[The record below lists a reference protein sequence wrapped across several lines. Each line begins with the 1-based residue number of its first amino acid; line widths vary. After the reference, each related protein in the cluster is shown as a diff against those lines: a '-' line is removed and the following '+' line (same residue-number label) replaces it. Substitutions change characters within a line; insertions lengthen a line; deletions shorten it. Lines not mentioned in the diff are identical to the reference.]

1 VWPAERRSARLT
13 LAFLKAS
20 VDPPARALEFRR
32 VEAGGFLLFVHPAL
46 TTLPDELLIVL
57 RGRRH
62 PRLEA
67 YGDGLAYLVPLSGA
81 GGTRGTAVQRPI
93 RRGPVLPPGGRVHG
107 PARAPGPGAGAGA
120 GAGGQANRQ
129 PPRDAP
135 TADQPRVPI
144 PNENRLVVTA
154 WQAGVMTTE
163 GPRVRVALRRIGARQ
178 ELRLAAA
185 LSRADR
191 PMAAG
196 WWSLLAIRGVLPAC
210 FSIATGVL
218 VGAIQHQAS
227 LAVPLVVVGVLFIA
241 LQVLGPLHTALSA
254 NLGDRTSAWLY
265 DELTGACVSVPGIG
279 HLEDPELAADL
290 QVARDFDRGMTG
302 PPLSASMDFIA
313 GGLVDMVAGL
323 AQACVLFGFAWWA
336 PPLLAGAWLGT
347 HWLLR
352 ESGVWKDRNTE
363 EVRQAQRDADYA
375 YRLAVDPPAAKE
387 LRIFGLPDWVLERFL
402 VSRRRLHRLQY
413 EATRMRERSVLASL
427 ALVLAANLLV
437 LWALASA
444 ALDHR
449 LALGAL
455 IAYASAAIGTS
466 MIAFGG
472 LNWALDSA
480 AAPVA
485 AVARLKAAMAR
496 AGPIRPGTRPAGG
509 RPAHHIIFR
518 NVTFAYPAA
527 PAHPVLDGL
536 DLEIPA
542 GTSLAIVGQNGAGK
556 TTLAKLLCRLYDPQA
571 GAIEVDGVDL
581 KDLDTESW
589 RRRITAVFQDF
600 VRFELTLRENVAPRE
615 TSAEDGAVSG
625 VPALDDTVTAALA
638 EAGAH
643 GLAGLDT
650 VLAKG
655 YSGGT
660 DLSGG
665 QWQRVALARAL
676 SAVRLG
682 AGLVLLDEPTAQLD
696 VRGEAEIF
704 ERVLAAT
711 RSCTTILI
719 SHRFSTVRHVDRIAV
734 VEHGTVVEFGSHEE
748 LMELRGRYWTMFSL
762 QAKRFAEGT
771 PEEGEEEVTFDVLT

>member
-1 VWPAERRSARLT
+1 MTAERPSARSL
-13 LAFLKAS
+13 
-20 VDPPARALEFRR
+20 VRR
-32 VEAGGFLLFVHPAL
+32 
-46 TTLPDELLIVL
+46 
-57 RGRRH
+57 
-62 PRLEA
+62 
-67 YGDGLAYLVPLSGA
+67 
-81 GGTRGTAVQRPI
+81 TR
-93 RRGPVLPPGGRVHG
+93 
-107 PARAPGPGAGAGA
+107 
-120 GAGGQANRQ
+120 
-129 PPRDAP
+129 
-135 TADQPRVPI
+135 
-144 PNENRLVVTA
+144 
-154 WQAGVMTTE
+154 
-163 GPRVRVALRRIGARQ
+163 ARQ
-178 ELRLAAA
+178 ELQLAAA
-185 LSRADR
+185 LWRADR
-191 PMAAG
+191 PMATG
-196 WWSLLAIRGVLPAC
+196 WWSLLGVRGLLPAG

-218 VGAIQHQAS
+218 VGAIQHHAS
-227 LAVPLVVVGVLFIA
+227 LAVPLTVAGVLFVG

-254 NLGDRTSAWLY
+254 NLGDRTAAWLF
-265 DELTGACVSVPGIG
+265 DELAGACVAVPGIG

-302 PPLSASMDFIA
+302 PPLSVSMDFIA

-336 PPLLAGAWLGT
+336 PPVLAGAWLGT

-352 ESGVWKDRNTE
+352 ESAVWKDRNTE

-387 LRIFGLPDWVLERFL
+387 VRIFGLPDWVLERFL
-402 VSRRRLHRLQY
+402 HSRRRLHRLQY

-427 ALVLAANLLV
+427 ALVLAANVLV
-437 LWALASA
+437 LWALAAA

-449 LALGAL
+449 LALGGL

-485 AVARLKAAMAR
+485 AVARLKAAMGR
-496 AGPIRPGTRPAGG
+496 AGTITPGTRPAGG
-509 RPAHHIIFR
+509 MPAHHIRFR
-518 NVTFAYPAA
+518 DVTFAYPAA
-527 PAHPVLDGL
+527 PARPVLAGL

-542 GTSLAIVGQNGAGK
+542 GSSLAIVGQNGAGK
-556 TTLAKLLCRLYDPQA
+556 TTLAKLLCRLYDPQS
-571 GAIEVDGVDL
+571 GAIEVDGADL
-581 KDLDTESW
+581 KDLDLESW

-600 VRFELTLRENVAPRE
+600 VRFELTLRENVIPEE
-615 TSAEDGAVSG
+615 TGDGTPGGAA
-625 VPALDDTVTAALA
+625 ALDETVSAALA
-638 EAGAH
+638 EAGA
-643 GLAGLDT
+643 GTLAGLDT

-676 SAVRLG
+676 AAVRLG

-734 VEHGTVVEFGSHEE
+734 VEHGAVVELGSHDE
-748 LMELRGRYWTMFSL
+748 LMALRGRYWTMFSL
-762 QAKRFAEGT
+762 QAQRFAEGT

>member
-1 VWPAERRSARLT
+1 
-13 LAFLKAS
+13 
-20 VDPPARALEFRR
+20 
-32 VEAGGFLLFVHPAL
+32 
-46 TTLPDELLIVL
+46 
-57 RGRRH
+57 
-62 PRLEA
+62 
-67 YGDGLAYLVPLSGA
+67 
-81 GGTRGTAVQRPI
+81 
-93 RRGPVLPPGGRVHG
+93 
-107 PARAPGPGAGAGA
+107 
-120 GAGGQANRQ
+120 
-129 PPRDAP
+129 
-135 TADQPRVPI
+135 
-144 PNENRLVVTA
+144 
-154 WQAGVMTTE
+154 MTTE
-163 GPRVRVALRRIGARQ
+163 GPRLRRALRRIRARQ
-178 ELRLAAA
+178 ELQLAAA

-196 WWSLLAIRGVLPAC
+196 WWSLLAVRGVLPAC

-227 LAVPLVVVGVLFIA
+227 LAVPLIVVGVLFIG

-265 DELTGACVSVPGIG
+265 DELTGACVAVPGIG

-302 PPLSASMDFIA
+302 PPLSVSMDFIA

-336 PPLLAGAWLGT
+336 PPVLAGAWLGT

-352 ESGVWKDRNTE
+352 ESGIWKDRNTE

-485 AVARLKAAMAR
+485 AVARLKAAMGR
-496 AGPIRPGTRPAGG
+496 VGTITSGTRLADGMPT
-509 RPAHHIIFR
+509 HHIRFR

-527 PAHPVLDGL
+527 PAHLVLDGL

-542 GTSLAIVGQNGAGK
+542 GSSLAIVGQNGAGK
-556 TTLAKLLCRLYDPQA
+556 TTLAKLLCRLYDPLS

-589 RRRITAVFQDF
+589 RRRVTAVFQDF

-615 TSAEDGAVSG
+615 TSALYEA
-625 VPALDDTVTAALA
+625 PALDETVTAALA

-734 VEHGTVVEFGSHEE
+734 VEHGAVVELGGHEE
-748 LMELRGRYWTMFSL
+748 LMALRGRYWTMFSL